1 VRAAASLVA
10 VVGLLAL
17 PGSASAAN
25 LYVDNDTGDDANP
38 GCPQSDPCK
47 SIENALSESDPN
59 DTIFVDGGEYNDP
72 IVVGDG
78 ISLIAQDF
86 VGSPEGETVTDSVLA
101 MQPAIRVAAGD
112 PAGTIEGFTIRS
124 DYAPVMLDAAATLR
138 KNIFDE
144 PDEPTQT
151 GADVWVSAGA
161 GSPTIDDNIFSDS
174 TTTDDQVGI
183 HTFSIASPVIRDNEL
198 TGFATGIDAQRGTP
212 QILGNDV
219 SDFHSESFSGI
230 GIEVR
235 PEGNATIE
243 ENVVHDPAGDNP
255 GPGIFV
261 AENSA
266 PGGSGATLK
275 RNRVIGPGAGATGS
289 GVAVTDAAGPVTLDG
304 DVIAHYDHGIA
315 AGDNGGDGGGDVSL
329 HNVTVVDNLSFEIFA
344 NETHVT
350 LDSSIVGAGGIGS
363 VLGTGTCSMTF
374 TNLVPG
380 GTPLDSATCGP
391 GAFQHNLD
399 PMFVDAAA
407 MNYHLQPGSPM
418 VDAGN
423 PAPPAPGATDP
434 DGNARALD
442 GDKNCV
448 ARRDIGADERVPA
461 PPPPD
466 CSPAQPPADTNPPE
480 TEITKGPKRKSKKR
494 KAKFEF
500 SADEPA
506 STFECALDKKPL
518 EPCSSPKKYRELK
531 RRRHRFQVR
540 SIDPAGNA
548 DQTPD
553 LHKFKIKKKPRV
565 KRSSRTR
572 GALQRSLQS

>member
-1 VRAAASLVA
+1 MKGLASVVAA
-10 VVGLLAL
+10 VVLMAV
-17 PGSASAAN
+17 PGTASAAN
-25 LYVDNDTGDDANP
+25 LYVDNDTR
-38 GCPQSDPCK
+38 SDLSPNCVQGAPCAT
-47 SIENALSESDPN
+47 IANALTKSGSN

-72 IVVGDG
+72 LLVGDG

-86 VGSPEGETVTDSVLA
+86 VGSPEGETVTDSVVA

-151 GADVWVSAGA
+151 GADVWVNAGA

-183 HTFSIASPVIRDNEL
+183 RTFSIASPVITDNEL

-230 GIEVR
+230 GLAVR

-255 GPGIFV
+255 GAGIFV
-261 AENSA
+261 GENPA
-266 PGGSGATLK
+266 PGASGATLK
-275 RNRVIGPGAGATGS
+275 RNRVIGPGAGATAS
-289 GVAVTDAAGPVTLDG
+289 GVAVTDSAGPVTLDG
-304 DVIAHYDHGIA
+304 DVIAHFERGIA
-315 AGDNGGDGGGDVSL
+315 AADNGGDGGGDVSL

-350 LDSSIVGAGGIGS
+350 LDSSIVGAEGIAS

-380 GTPLDSATCGP
+380 GTPLDSSTCGP
-391 GAFQHNLD
+391 GAFQYNLD
-399 PMFVDAAA
+399 PMFADAAGG
-407 MNYHLQPGSPM
+407 NYHLQPGSPM

-423 PAPPAPGATDP
+423 PAAPALGATDP

-448 ARRDIGADERVPA
+448 ARRDIGADERVPT
-461 PPPPD
+461 PPLPD
-466 CSPAQPPADTNPPE
+466 CSPAEPPADTNPPE

-494 KAKFEF
+494 KTKFEF
-500 SADEPA
+500 SADEPG
-506 STFECALDKKPL
+506 STFECALDKKPF
-518 EPCSSPKKYRELK
+518 EPCSSPKKYRKLK